1 MNNEKIIEF
10 YKKLEQDSNVKSNL
24 KKKIQHVKNEDD
36 LRKIIDDVII
46 PLSRKMGMS
55 FTSDELMDYERHVSQ
70 VLNEI
75 ELENISGGASNKNL
89 FLGGLTSLMFLGF
102 GHLITGSTAQAVS
115 LDQVI
120 RTTRNQVDSIE
131 YNPDK
136 TSDTNPTN
144 KSILSTPKTEL
155 SPSTEVTTSAEKQQ
169 VLDTQQTTDPNQ
181 DAEVNP
187 AKSPRLNQLP
197 TDSTDITDSTKVQ
210 PELNQSQS
218 TATEETATTA
228 QPANTIEVVD
238 ETHTVTTNAQEEQAG
253 LNKDQILSTTQA
265 LTDATQTT
273 SDTIATPNSTLSDG
287 TVTVSS
293 QNSINQLSNNKKLY
307 CLEALNLCNPFIEK
321 ETKVIEN
328 VRFYNGFTNSI
339 VVNKDSYT
347 RDYLQDEGIGA
358 SNLLKLLY
366 PSAAGEL
373 NIATASDSITTLDKC
388 KPSPADIANII
399 LCLFKYRNND
409 PETVARFTLLN
420 KWKDFGEGF
429 VKGKCKLTD
438 SNPPTYDYD
447 SFLKRTLSGEPTF
460 AKQYKGVLIDIKE
473 KLSKITDRDS
483 RKKQLCYDLLNYEG
497 ETTVD
502 NKKITT
508 FFSIIQNAIYMIDN
522 QEKNDSPKEDKNI
535 RIFPKYAAERF
546 ILSYFIDKFDKDEQ
560 ITAFYSKVTEL
571 LNNLSLS
578 NERIVTEE
586 ELNSARKRIEETL
599 PILNKCKANQFSPYK
614 RTTVQNGTCYSI
626 QHRENDRISFSKET
640 FADCAD
646 IAVRHVMNLLIYSQG
661 MNKNPTD
668 PWANVL
674 PEKDSDQEKD
684 IQHKLDEVT
693 KAIKNKGTQVS
704 LYPLKARLQMF
715 FLHQKEV
722 GADKADDL
730 TRTLWEYVIYNLT
743 KENNE
748 FAPLKYNRTSYEL
761 DSGYRNMLTFMCRCA
776 QELFPKKDVK
786 MAYEKVK
793 ECPEYGYNQNL
804 NSAIKAVFKLFN
816 ECDCDISRL
825 EGGVKITY
833 HELGDMGF
841 SIFQNSQHGQT
852 EHNPSAMEQLTEQE
866 INDLKESENDFVI
879 AFINVLS
886 NKKLDLKEDFYKLFS
901 GEGFEYNY
909 YRPERNLTLSF
920 TVTDSDF
927 FTRYLALKFLKHAQ
941 NEGNNQ
947 GRICDLLQTYNI
959 SDSKLRC
966 DLNLKIGKNEVNISD
981 FIFDRYINFPKVFN
995 LFSEGKKA
1003 FEIIKSINVKI
1014 DSFGKDRV
1022 LTRKNTNTIF
1032 KYTLDRNGN
1041 AILYPMEEKENL
1053 YIPSTITVGK
1063 NKIKVAGLGNCACY
1077 NFKTLKK
1084 VIIENA
1090 DESVTDFRIGNCTFY
1105 GCSNLELITYLHKK
1119 VKNLNI
1125 GNHAFYNCEK
1135 FKSLDLSSNDEL
1147 ENIFIGEHAF
1157 NASGIKSITISKNV
1171 KNLNIGNR
1179 AFYNCENFE
1188 SLDLSSNDEL
1198 ENIFIGEKAFCQT
1211 AIRSIIIPR
1220 NVKNLN
1226 IGNCAFQEC
1235 KQLESL
1241 DLSLNKKLENLYIN
1255 VFAFADS
1262 TITSVT
1268 MPTRL
1273 KNLTIKKGA
1282 FSNSNLNCLDLSSL
1296 DELEN
1301 ISIAIWAFCQSAIK
1315 SIILPKNIKNLT
1327 IDEGAFQRCKQFE
1340 YLDLS
1345 SCEKLENLNI
1355 GNWAFWGSAIKSV
1368 ILPKSLKHL
1377 EIKSNAFASC
1387 NTLISFDLSLLDN
1400 LETVH
1405 IGFSA
1410 FQDTAISSITIPK
1423 NLEKLNID
1431 SHAFYN
1437 CKTLKSFDFS
1447 LNEKLETLHI
1457 EDSVVMNSILNAF
1470 VIPRSVKD
1478 LKIANCG
1485 LQFPDLSMHENIE
1498 TLYIGKMDQLA
1509 TLTHPIL
1516 LPKNVKNLIIGEYAF
1531 SGCESIENLDL
1542 SSYEKLESIFI
1553 DKNAFRGST
1562 IKSLILPK
1570 NVDSLTIQECAF
1582 RCCEHFETLDLS
1594 LANQLRSIYIADDSF
1609 SDNKTLEPVTIPKSV
1624 TELKLFEFSFGFGCK
1639 VLVPERFKEQ
1649 LSDLSRPVY
1658 KIEYY
1663 KSESDS

>member
-1 MNNEKIIEF
+1 MKNKQRKNTYDKIMQNGQYTKKRNTKCSRSAIENNTLSFNQKERMYF
-10 YKKLEQDSNVKSNL
+10 DSNDLMSYKKQA
-24 KKKIQHVKNEDD
+24 KKILSILK
-36 LRKIIDDVII
+36 LR
-46 PLSRKMGMS
+46 S
-55 FTSDELMDYERHVSQ
+55 TSTG
-70 VLNEI
+70 I
-75 ELENISGGASNKNL
+75 SNKKL
-89 FLGGLTSLMFLGF
+89 IFSGLALLTFCSL
-102 GHLITGSTAQAVS
+102 GHLVTGSNAHAVN

-120 RTTRNQVDSIE
+120 RATRNQVDSIE
-131 YNPDK
+131 YSPDQI
-136 TSDTNPTN
+136 SDTNPIN
-144 KSILSTPKTEL
+144 KPILSTPKTKL
-155 SPSTEVTTSAEKQQ
+155 MPSTEVITSVEKQQ

-218 TATEETATTA
+218 TTTEEIATTV
-228 QPANTIEVVD
+228 QPANTIEGVD
-238 ETHTVTTNAQEEQAG
+238 ETHTVTTDAQEEQTG

-287 TVTVSS
+287 TVTVFW
-293 QNSINQLSNNKKLY
+293 QNLINQLSNNKKLY

-339 VVNKDSYT
+339 AVNKDSYT

-483 RKKQLCYDLLNYEG
+483 RKKQLCYDLLNYGG

-571 LNNLSLS
+571 LNNLSLP

-586 ELNSARKRIEETL
+586 ELNSAKKRIEETL
-599 PILNKCKANQFSPYK
+599 PILNKYKGNQFSPYK

-626 QHRENDRISFSKET
+626 QHRENDKISFSAET

-674 PEKDSDQEKD
+674 PEKGSDQEED
-684 IQHKLDEVT
+684 IQHKLAEVT
-693 KAIKNKGTQVS
+693 NAIKNKGTQVS
-704 LYPLKARLQMF
+704 LYPLKDRLQMF

-866 INDLKESENDFVI
+866 INALKESENDFVI

-901 GEGFEYNY
+901 GEGFEYNNHY
-909 YRPERNLTLSF
+909 PEYNLTLSF

-947 GRICDLLQTYNI
+947 GRIKQLLQIYKI

-981 FIFDRYINFPKVFN
+981 FIFDRYINFPDVFN

-1003 FEIIKSINVKI
+1003 FEIIKSTNVNI
-1014 DSFGKDRV
+1014 DSFGNNPV
-1022 LTRKNTNTIF
+1022 LTRENTNTTF

-1041 AILYPMEEKENL
+1041 AILYPMEDKENL
-1053 YIPSTITVGK
+1053 YIPNTIAIGK
-1063 NKIKVAGLGNCACY
+1063 NKIKVAGLGKFACY
-1077 NFKTLKK
+1077 NFKVLSK
-1084 VIIENA
+1084 VIIENTENEA
-1090 DESVTDFRIGNCTFY
+1090 ESTTDLKIGDYAFY
-1105 GCSNLELITYLHKK
+1105 ECSNLNLITHLNKNVNKLTIGKYAFSNSTIKS
-1119 VKNLNI
+1119 VCMPKNLKKLIIDEGAFFQCINLTNFDISLLNMLEDFYI
-1125 GNHAFYNCEK
+1125 GLKAFKGTAIESITIPINVSTLTIDTSAFENCEK
-1135 FKSLDLSSNDEL
+1135 LESFNLSSSE
-1147 ENIFIGEHAF
+1147 
-1157 NASGIKSITISKNV
+1157 
-1171 KNLNIGNR
+1171 
-1179 AFYNCENFE
+1179 
-1188 SLDLSSNDEL
+1188 
-1198 ENIFIGEKAFCQT
+1198 
-1211 AIRSIIIPR
+1211 
-1220 NVKNLN
+1220 
-1226 IGNCAFQEC
+1226 
-1235 KQLESL
+1235 
-1241 DLSLNKKLENLYIN
+1241 KLENLNIKHY
-1255 VFAFADS
+1255 AFKES
-1262 TITSVT
+1262 TIKSVIL
-1268 MPTRL
+1268 P
-1273 KNLTIKKGA
+1273 KNLKKLTIGMEA
-1282 FSNSNLNCLDLSSL
+1282 FFQCVNLTDFDLSLLNS
-1296 DELEN
+1296 LEN
-1301 ISIAIWAFCQSAIK
+1301 LHIDSDAFDQTSIGLLVIPKNVKILEIIGNDSQIPDL
-1315 SIILPKNIKNLT
+1315 SIYEKIETLYIGERFPNDIITTPILLPKNIKNL
-1327 IDEGAFQRCKQFE
+1327 IIVEA
-1340 YLDLS
+1340 
-1345 SCEKLENLNI
+1345 
-1355 GNWAFWGSAIKSV
+1355 
-1368 ILPKSLKHL
+1368 
-1377 EIKSNAFASC
+1377 
-1387 NTLISFDLSLLDN
+1387 
-1400 LETVH
+1400 
-1405 IGFSA
+1405 
-1410 FQDTAISSITIPK
+1410 
-1423 NLEKLNID
+1423 
-1431 SHAFYN
+1431 AFY
-1437 CKTLKSFDFS
+1437 T
-1447 LNEKLETLHI
+1447 
-1457 EDSVVMNSILNAF
+1457 
-1470 VIPRSVKD
+1470 R
-1478 LKIANCG
+1478 
-1485 LQFPDLSMHENIE
+1485 
-1498 TLYIGKMDQLA
+1498 
-1509 TLTHPIL
+1509 
-1516 LPKNVKNLIIGEYAF
+1516 KNFK
-1531 SGCESIENLDL
+1531 
-1542 SSYEKLESIFI
+1542 
-1553 DKNAFRGST
+1553 
-1562 IKSLILPK
+1562 
-1570 NVDSLTIQECAF
+1570 
-1582 RCCEHFETLDLS
+1582 TLDLS
-1594 LANQLRSIYIADDSF
+1594 LYIKLETICIEDCAFESSEIESISF
-1609 SDNKTLEPVTIPKSV
+1609 PKNIKKLTIKARAFSNCPSLKSITIPESV
-1624 TELKLFEFSFGFGCK
+1624 TELNLDRKSFHSGCT
-1639 VLVPERFKEQ
+1639 VRVPERFKEQ
-1649 LSDLSRPVY
+1649 LESLGGLSY

-1663 KSESDS
+1663 KTESAS

>member
-483 RKKQLCYDLLNYEG
+483 RKKQLCYDLLNYGG

-578 NERIVTEE
+578 NERIITEE

-614 RTTVQNGTCYSI
+614 RTIVQNGTCYSI
-626 QHRENDRISFSKET
+626 QHRENDKISFSAET

-674 PEKDSDQEKD
+674 PEKGSDQEED
-684 IQHKLDEVT
+684 IQHKLAEVT
-693 KAIKNKGTQVS
+693 NAIKNKGTQVS
-704 LYPLKARLQMF
+704 LYPLKDRLQMF

-909 YRPERNLTLSF
+909 YCPERNLTLSF

-941 NEGNNQ
+941 NEENNQ
-947 GRICDLLQTYNI
+947 GRICNLLQKYNI
-959 SDSKLRC
+959 SDSILRC

-981 FIFDRYINFPKVFN
+981 FIFDRYINFPDVFN

-1003 FEIIKSINVKI
+1003 FEIIKSTNVNI
-1014 DSFGKDRV
+1014 DSFGNNPV
-1022 LTRKNTNTIF
+1022 LTRENTNTTF

-1041 AILYPMEEKENL
+1041 AILYPMEDKENL

-1090 DESVTDFRIGNCTFY
+1090 DESVTDFRIGNCAFY
-1105 GCSNLELITYLHKK
+1105 GCSNLESITYLHKK

-1147 ENIFIGEHAF
+1147 ENIFIGEDTF

-1179 AFYNCENFE
+1179 AFYNCEKFE
-1188 SLDLSSNDEL
+1188 SLDLSSNDKL
-1198 ENIFIGEKAFCQT
+1198 ENIFIGEEAFRRT
-1211 AIRSIIIPR
+1211 AIRSIIIPQ
-1220 NVKNLN
+1220 NVK
-1226 IGNCAFQEC
+1226 
-1235 KQLESL
+1235 
-1241 DLSLNKKLENLYIN
+1241 NLYIN
-1255 VFAFADS
+1255 VAAFTDS
-1262 TITSVT
+1262 TITSVI

-1273 KNLTIKKGA
+1273 KNLTIKNNA
-1282 FSNSNLNCLDLSSL
+1282 FSKSNLNCLDLSSL

-1301 ISIAIWAFCQSAIK
+1301 ISIADGTFKESAIQ

-1327 IDEGAFQRCKQFE
+1327 IDKYAFQECKQFE
-1340 YLDLS
+1340 CLDLS
-1345 SCEKLENLNI
+1345 SYEKLENLNI
-1355 GNWAFWGSAIKSV
+1355 GYCAFSNSAIKSV
-1368 ILPKSLKHL
+1368 ILPKSLNNLKL
-1377 EIKSNAFASC
+1377 GGCTFAHCS
-1387 NTLISFDLSLLDN
+1387 TLTNFDLSLLDN
-1400 LETVH
+1400 LETFYVNYH
-1405 IGFSA
+1405 DFEY
-1410 FQDTAISSITIPK
+1410 TAISSITIPK
-1423 NLEKLNID
+1423 NLRKLEIGRR
-1431 SHAFYN
+1431 AFEN
-1437 CKTLKSFDFS
+1437 CNNLKKFDFS

-1457 EDSVVMNSILNAF
+1457 EYGAFSGTILSSF
-1470 VIPRSVKD
+1470 VIPRSVNN
-1478 LKIANCG
+1478 LKITNYG
-1485 LQFPDLSMHENIE
+1485 LQIPDLSMHENIE

-1516 LPKNVKNLIIGEYAF
+1516 LPRNVKNLIIGEYAF
-1531 SGCESIENLDL
+1531 SGCKSIENLDL
-1542 SSYEKLESIFI
+1542 SSYEKLENIFI
-1553 DKNAFRGST
+1553 DKNAFDKST
-1562 IKSLILPK
+1562 IKSLIFPK
-1570 NVDSLTIQECAF
+1570 NVYSLTIKVFAF
-1582 RCCEHFETLDLS
+1582 RRCEHFKTFDLS
-1594 LANQLRSIYIADDSF
+1594 LANQLRSIYIADYTF
-1609 SDNKTLEPVTIPKSV
+1609 QLNKTLESVTIPKSV
-1624 TELKLFEFSFGFGCK
+1624 TELELFESSFYFGCK

-1649 LSDLSRPVY
+1649 LSDLSRPDY

>member
-1 MNNEKIIEF
+1 M
-10 YKKLEQDSNVKSNL
+10 
-24 KKKIQHVKNEDD
+24 
-36 LRKIIDDVII
+36 
-46 PLSRKMGMS
+46 
-55 FTSDELMDYERHVSQ
+55 
-70 VLNEI
+70 
-75 ELENISGGASNKNL
+75 
-89 FLGGLTSLMFLGF
+89 
-102 GHLITGSTAQAVS
+102 
-115 LDQVI
+115 
-120 RTTRNQVDSIE
+120 
-131 YNPDK
+131 
-136 TSDTNPTN
+136 
-144 KSILSTPKTEL
+144 
-155 SPSTEVTTSAEKQQ
+155 
-169 VLDTQQTTDPNQ
+169 
-181 DAEVNP
+181 
-187 AKSPRLNQLP
+187 
-197 TDSTDITDSTKVQ
+197 
-210 PELNQSQS
+210 
-218 TATEETATTA
+218 
-228 QPANTIEVVD
+228 
-238 ETHTVTTNAQEEQAG
+238 
-253 LNKDQILSTTQA
+253 
-265 LTDATQTT
+265 
-273 SDTIATPNSTLSDG
+273 
-287 TVTVSS
+287 
-293 QNSINQLSNNKKLY
+293 
-307 CLEALNLCNPFIEK
+307 EALNLCNPLIEK
-321 ETKVIEN
+321 VTKIIEN
-328 VRFYNGFTNSI
+328 VRLYNGFTNSI
-339 VVNKDSYT
+339 AVNKDSYT

-388 KPSPADIANII
+388 KPSPEDIANII

-586 ELNSARKRIEETL
+586 ELNSAKKRIEETL
-599 PILNKCKANQFSPYK
+599 PILNKYKGNQFSPYK

-693 KAIKNKGTQVS
+693 KAIKNKGTQVA
-704 LYPLKARLQMF
+704 LYPLKDRLQMF
-715 FLHQKEV
+715 FLHQKKV
-722 GADKADDL
+722 GADNADDV
-730 TRTLWEYVIYNLT
+730 TRTLWEYVIYNL
-743 KENNE
+743 KEKNNG
-748 FAPLKYNRTSYEL
+748 FAPLIYNRINYEL

-776 QELFPKKDVK
+776 QELFPEKDVK

-793 ECPEYGYNQNL
+793 KCSEYGYNQNL

-816 ECDCDISRL
+816 ECNCEVLQFHND
-825 EGGVKITY
+825 VKITY
-833 HELGDMGF
+833 HELGNMNF

-852 EHNPSAMEQLTEQE
+852 EHTPSAMEQLTEQE
-866 INDLKESENDFVI
+866 INDFKKSENDFVI
-879 AFINVLS
+879 ALS
-886 NKKLDLKEDFYKLFS
+886 NKTLDLKEDFYKLFS
-901 GEGFEYNY
+901 GEGFEYNNHY
-909 YRPERNLTLSF
+909 PEYNLTLSS

-941 NEGNNQ
+941 NEENNQ

-981 FIFDRYINFPKVFN
+981 FIFDRYINFPDVFN
-995 LFSEGKKA
+995 LFPEGKKA
-1003 FEIIKSINVKI
+1003 FEIIKSTNVNI
-1014 DSFGKDRV
+1014 DSFGNNPV
-1022 LTRKNTNTIF
+1022 LTRENTNTTF

-1041 AILYPMEEKENL
+1041 AILYPMEDKENL

-1090 DESVTDFRIGNCTFY
+1090 DESVTDFRIGNCAFY
-1105 GCSNLELITYLHKK
+1105 GCSNLESITYLHKK

-1125 GNHAFYNCEK
+1125 GNRAFYNCEK
-1135 FKSLDLSSNDEL
+1135 
-1147 ENIFIGEHAF
+1147 
-1157 NASGIKSITISKNV
+1157 
-1171 KNLNIGNR
+1171 
-1179 AFYNCENFE
+1179 FE
-1188 SLDLSSNDEL
+1188 SLDLSSNDNL
-1198 ENIFIGEKAFCQT
+1198 ENIFIGNMAFSIT
-1211 AIRSIIIPR
+1211 AIRSIIIPQ

-1255 VFAFADS
+1255 VAAFADS
-1262 TITSVT
+1262 TITSVI

-1273 KNLTIKKGA
+1273 KNLTMLKNLTIEDNA
-1282 FSNSNLNCLDLSSL
+1282 FSKSKLTCLDLSSL

-1301 ISIAIWAFCQSAIK
+1301 
-1315 SIILPKNIKNLT
+1315 
-1327 IDEGAFQRCKQFE
+1327 
-1340 YLDLS
+1340 
-1345 SCEKLENLNI
+1345 LNI
-1355 GNWAFWGSAIKSV
+1355 GNEAFCESAIKSV

-1377 EIKSNAFASC
+1377 EIKDYAFAFC

-1405 IGFSA
+1405 IGFHA
-1410 FQDTAISSITIPK
+1410 FEETAISSITIPK

-1431 SHAFYN
+1431 KAAFYD
-1437 CKTLKSFDFS
+1437 CKNLERFDFS
-1447 LNEKLETLHI
+1447 LNKKLETLHI
-1457 EDSVVMNSILNAF
+1457 EDSAFMNTILSSFVV
-1470 VIPRSVKD
+1470 PRSVKD
-1478 LKIANCG
+1478 LKIANYG

-1498 TLYIGKMDQLA
+1498 TLYIGGRFPNDII
-1509 TLTHPIL
+1509 TTPIL
-1516 LPKNVKNLIIGEYAF
+1516 LPKNIKNLIIVEAAF
-1531 SGCESIENLDL
+1531 
-1542 SSYEKLESIFI
+1542 YTR
-1553 DKNAFRGST
+1553 KNF
-1562 IKSLILPK
+1562 K
-1570 NVDSLTIQECAF
+1570 
-1582 RCCEHFETLDLS
+1582 TLDLS
-1594 LANQLRSIYIADDSF
+1594 LYIKLETICIEDCAFESSEIESISF
-1609 SDNKTLEPVTIPKSV
+1609 PKNIKKLTIKARAFSNCPSLKSITIPESV
-1624 TELKLFEFSFGFGCK
+1624 TELNLDRKSFHSGCT
-1639 VLVPERFKEQ
+1639 VRVPERFKEQ
-1649 LSDLSRPVY
+1649 LESLGGLSY

-1663 KSESDS
+1663 KTESAS